1 MRRYYGGV
9 IYARSSGTCDIDVA
23 DSSFLSNSASSNGGA
38 IDMYAAG
45 GTTEVQINC
54 STFESGY
61 AIYGGAISA
70 RGSGL
75 EGTTLTV
82 RDSHFES
89 NVG

>member
-1 MRRYYGGV
+1 
-9 IYARSSGTCDIDVA
+9 
-23 DSSFLSNSASSNGGA
+23 
-38 IDMYAAG
+38 MYAAG